1 MRSISAGGSALLAFA
16 LLVSAGLAGCSNGG
30 GGGSGGALVG
40 DPEVVCTLIE
50 RLDATGKDVAAADV
64 RDPAA
69 FGDALD
75 SAVQQYTSVLGDLE
89 QVAPTSLRTDVERLR
104 ASVEQFRFADG
115 VEAHA
120 ALDTY
125 RTRNCT

>member
-1 MRSISAGGSALLAFA
+1 VRRTSAAGSALLACA
-16 LLVSAGLAGCSNGG
+16 LLVAGTGLVGCSNGG
-30 GGGSGGALVG
+30 GGSGGTLVG

-75 SAVQQYTSVLGDLE
+75 SAVERYTSVLGDLE

-104 ASVEQFRFADG
+104 ASVEQYRFTDG

-125 RTRNCT
+125 RTRKCT